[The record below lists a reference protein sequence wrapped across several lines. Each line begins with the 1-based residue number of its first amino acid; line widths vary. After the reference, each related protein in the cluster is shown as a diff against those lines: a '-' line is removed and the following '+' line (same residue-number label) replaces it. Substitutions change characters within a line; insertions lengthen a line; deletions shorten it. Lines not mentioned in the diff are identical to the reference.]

1 MMSSV
6 DELQDEPVIKIEDV
20 SLRYFVPRER
30 INSLKE
36 YVIRR
41 AQGKIVHEEFW
52 ALRNISVEIN
62 KGEMFGIVG
71 QNGAGKSTMLK
82 LIAKV
87 LKPITGRVW
96 VRGKVAPLLSVG
108 AGFHH
113 ELTGREN
120 IFLNGT
126 LLGFTQR
133 QIEEKF
139 DRIVEFAELADFID
153 APIRSYSSGMIARLG
168 FAIAT
173 DSRPDI
179 LIVDEVLAVGDE
191 AFQAKCFARMQD
203 YRDQGMTTLLVT
215 HNSDRVRK
223 FCTRAIWLHKGEVKM
238 LGSVDEVVSG
248 YNEAFGLKPT
258 KPVVVRNPQGQQQ
271 NRPQGQQN
279 NVQNRLQGQPQNNIQ
294 NRPQGQQ
301 QNNIQNRPQGR
312 PQNNIQNR
320 PQGQQQNVQNRP
332 QSQQQNWLP
341 DQQQN
346 SHKANLTVRRK
357 TIYKIN
363 RKANQ
368 KAKKEKG
375 GE

>member
-1 MMSSV
+1 MMSNA
-6 DELQDEPVIKIEDV
+6 DELQAEPVIKIEDV

-41 AQGKIVHEEFW
+41 AQGQIVHEEFW
-52 ALRNISVEIN
+52 ALKNVSIEIN

-71 QNGAGKSTMLK
+71 QNGAGKSTLLK

-87 LKPITGRVW
+87 LKPVTGRIW

-133 QIEEKF
+133 QMEEKF
-139 DRIVEFAELADFID
+139 DRIVEFSGLADFID
-153 APIRSYSSGMIARLG
+153 APIRSYSSGMVARLG

-191 AFQAKCFARMQD
+191 AFQAKCFARMQS
-203 YRDQGMTTLLVT
+203 YRDEGMTTLLVT

-223 FCTRAIWLHKGEVKM
+223 FCNRALWLNKGEIKM
-238 LGSVDEVVSG
+238 LGVVDEVVTS
-248 YNEAFGLKPT
+248 YNEAFGLKPAT
-258 KPVVVRNPQGQQQ
+258 KPAGGQNRPQGGQQQNVQNASQGQQKNNRPQGQQQ
-271 NRPQGQQN
+271 NG
-279 NVQNRLQGQPQNNIQ
+279 QNRPQGQPQNGQ

-301 QNNIQNRPQGR
+301 QNKPT
-312 PQNNIQNR
+312 
-320 PQGQQQNVQNRP
+320 
-332 QSQQQNWLP
+332 NWQP

-346 SHKANLTVRRK
+346 SSNANHTIRRK
-357 TIYKIN
+357 ATHKVTRKPH
-363 RKANQ
+363 RKAN
-368 KAKKEKG
+368 KEKG
-375 GE
+375 GN

>member
-1 MMSSV
+1 MSGA
-6 DELQDEPVIKIEDV
+6 DELQAEPVIKIEDV

-52 ALRNISVEIN
+52 ALKNVSVEIN

-71 QNGAGKSTMLK
+71 QNGAGKSTLLK

-133 QIEEKF
+133 QLEEKF
-139 DRIVEFAELADFID
+139 DRIVEFAGLADFID
-153 APIRSYSSGMIARLG
+153 APIRSYSSGMVARLG

-223 FCTRAIWLHKGEVKM
+223 FCTRALWLHKGEVKM
-238 LGSVDEVVSG
+238 LGSVDEVVSS
-248 YNEAFGLKPT
+248 YNEAFGLKPAS
-258 KPVVVRNPQGQQQ
+258 PVAVQSRPQGQQQ
-271 NRPQGQQN
+271 NGQNRPQSQQQNGQNRPQGLQQN
-279 NVQNRLQGQPQNNIQ
+279 GQNRPQSQQQNGQ

-301 QNNIQNRPQGR
+301 QNR
-312 PQNNIQNR
+312 
-320 PQGQQQNVQNRP
+320 
-332 QSQQQNWLP
+332 LP

-346 SHKANLTVRRK
+346 SRKAKLTVRRK
-357 TIYKIN
+357 TVYKIN
-363 RKANQ
+363 RRANR
-368 KAKKEKG
+368 KEKKEKG
-375 GE
+375 GD